1 MKTYSMAKTFFGS
14 SWKYVSPNVLPNYWR
29 EPWNISWTSEYCFYT
44 TYPWTIAV
52 FKKSIVAVYHI
63 VEDVSNYHFLSNLFG
78 ISVSV
83 VGSEITN
90 MLSAVCEKSN
100 RYLAWPTEEVWR
112 SMHVTL
118 TKLPMAVGAIDG
130 TSHRIY
136 RPEVERMLLLWSASL
151 SGGTNNDFFF
161 LSQSDNKHGCYVN
174 GGKMKIGIYYYF
186 FFYLIADILRNIG
199 SPLPNIAFC
208 PNL

>member
-1 MKTYSMAKTFFGS
+1 M
-14 SWKYVSPNVLPNYWR
+14 
-29 EPWNISWTSEYCFYT
+29 
-44 TYPWTIAV
+44 
-52 FKKSIVAVYHI
+52 
-63 VEDVSNYHFLSNLFG
+63 VEDVSNYHFLSTLFG

-100 RYLAWPTEEVWR
+100 RYLAWPTEEDWR

-136 RPEVERMLLLWSASL
+136 RPEVEP
-151 SGGTNNDFFF
+151 
-161 LSQSDNKHGCYVN
+161 QVC
-174 GGKMKIGIYYYF
+174 YYYGQHHF
-186 FFYLIADILRNIG
+186 QGERIMTLFYPNRIRNLVAMATY
-199 SPLPNIAFC
+199 SALD
-208 PNL
+208 L